1 MKPANRGGSRD
12 PDRSPRRR
20 KADGG
25 MTPQEMKQLAEL
37 LQNVPGIRSIELKDV
52 KGLAQ
57 LLREAP
63 EIGSIEIKGWF
74 GTGVVI
80 TRTSATPSY
89 AVAVPVPSVAHAA
102 GATELEAAAA
112 PRAVP
117 APALKEIKSPM
128 VGTWY
133 KSPEPGA
140 DPYVKVG
147 SRVTTGQTVCIIEA
161 MKIMNEIEAE
171 ITGVI
176 REVCVEDAQ
185 PVEFGQVLFRVDP
198 NG

>member
-1 MKPANRGGSRD
+1 
-12 PDRSPRRR
+12 
-20 KADGG
+20 

-57 LLREAP
+57 LLRDSP

-80 TRTSATPSY
+80 TRTSAVPAYPQAAAMSLP
-89 AVAVPVPSVAHAA
+89 AVAS
-102 GATELEAAAA
+102 AAALPVEPEPREA
-112 PRAVP
+112 PRPAA

-128 VGTWY
+128 VGTYY

-140 DPYVKVG
+140 EPYVKVG
-147 SRVTTGQTVCIIEA
+147 SRVSPGQTVCIIEA

-171 ITGVI
+171 ISGVV
-176 REVCVEDAQ
+176 REVLVEDAQ

>member
-1 MKPANRGGSRD
+1 
-12 PDRSPRRR
+12 
-20 KADGG
+20 

-57 LLREAP
+57 LLRESP

-80 TRTSATPSY
+80 TRTSAMASY
-89 AVAVPVPSVAHAA
+89 QAVALPLPPVA
-102 GATELEAAAA
+102 GAPMAA
-112 PRAVP
+112 PGEAEPREAP
-117 APALKEIKSPM
+117 RPPAAPALKEIKSPM
-128 VGTWY
+128 VGTYY
-133 KSPEPGA
+133 KAPEPGA

-147 SRVTTGQTVCIIEA
+147 SRVTSGQTVCIIEA
-161 MKIMNEIEAE
+161 MKIMNELESEFSGVVRE
-171 ITGVI
+171 ISVS
-176 REVCVEDAQ
+176 DSH
-185 PVEFGQVLFRVDP
+185 PVEYGQVLYRIDP

>member
-1 MKPANRGGSRD
+1 
-12 PDRSPRRR
+12 
-20 KADGG
+20 

-37 LQNVPGIRSIELKDV
+37 LQTVPGIRSVELKDV

-57 LLREAP
+57 LLRDSP
-63 EIGSIEIKGWF
+63 EIGSIEVKGWF

-80 TRTSATPSY
+80 TRTSTTPAY
-89 AVAVPVPSVAHAA
+89 PPAPPVPAIAPPA
-102 GATELEAAAA
+102 EAEAREA
-112 PRAVP
+112 PRAAV

-147 SRVTTGQTVCIIEA
+147 SRVTAGQTVCIIEA

-176 REVCVEDAQ
+176 REVSVEDAQ